1 MIVSLRA
8 AGAVI
13 NIHVVRGVLAGIVKS
28 NLEKSGQIS
37 DFEVARSW
45 VCSFYHRMN
54 FSRRAATTSRSI
66 VTHSLWEEI
75 NTQYLHD
82 ITSAVRTYNIPD
94 ELILNAD
101 PTPLKYVSTTNVT
114 MAEKGTV
121 HIPVRGGDNKRA
133 ITVTVIHSLSEKMLP
148 FQIIRTGKME
158 RCLPK
163 NATGKEDFLFS
174 YNEKY
179 WSNEVETLSLIDKII
194 APYIGNVK
202 KELQIPNDQKS
213 LLSGMDLKGKVL

>member
-1 MIVSLRA
+1 MIVSSRV

-13 NIHVVRGVLAGIVKS
+13 NTHVVRGVLAAIVKS

-54 FSRRAATTSRSI
+54 FSWRAATTSRSI
-66 VTHSLWEEI
+66 VTQSLWEEI

-82 ITSAVRTYNIPD
+82 ITSVVRTYNIPD

-101 PTPLKYVSTTNVT
+101 PTPLKYVSATNVT

-133 ITVTVIHSLSEKMLP
+133 ITVTVFI
-148 FQIIRTGKME
+148 
-158 RCLPK
+158 
-163 NATGKEDFLFS
+163 
-174 YNEKY
+174 
-179 WSNEVETLSLIDKII
+179 V
-194 APYIGNVK
+194 
-202 KELQIPNDQKS
+202 
-213 LLSGMDLKGKVL
+213 